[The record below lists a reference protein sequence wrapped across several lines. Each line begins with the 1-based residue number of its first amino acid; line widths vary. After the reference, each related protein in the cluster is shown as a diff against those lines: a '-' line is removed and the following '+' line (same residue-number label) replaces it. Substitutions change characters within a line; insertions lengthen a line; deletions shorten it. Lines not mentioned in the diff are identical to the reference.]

1 MISMSREMS
10 RDGVITRPIVNGG
23 PANLAHGSEKSCPHP
38 ADLYS
43 HKVYY
48 GIYIE
53 RPIFPEDLARDF
65 SRSAAFGRR
74 KLDLEP
80 VKGRLDMGRQLAA
93 QNVVVEVEVHVGED
107 RPPGRKPLDP
117 LERFGDRE
125 MARVRLVAQSIDDP
139 QINASER
146 RNAFRRQVAQV
157 ARVRDVADTEAE
169 RRDVAVV
176 LQERQRG
183 DRAALA
189 CDDDR
194 FAGLDPMLVKNWR
207 IVAAG
212 RCHEAIAE
220 AKIENPRSRLVE
232 IDIDTSSMPQE
243 QAAQIVDAVG
253 VVGMLV
259 REQYAIEPID
269 IGRQQLFAEIRRS
282 VDQHA
287 SA

>member
-1 MISMSREMS
+1 MS

-125 MARVRLVAQSIDDP
+125 MARVRPVPQRVDDP
-139 QINASER
+139 DIEAFKR
-146 RNAFRRQVAQV
+146 RNRFRRHTGKVAGIG
-157 ARVRDVADTEAE
+157 EAAE
-169 RRDVAVV
+169 PEA
-176 LQERQRG
+176 QRG
-183 DRAALA
+183 DIAMLLQDA
-189 CDDDR
+189 DGQIQETHSVS
-194 FAGLDPMLVKNWR
+194 AGLDYPSVGPEHALLHALGRVKYTTAGDAEALEAVRSLGETEGILPAIESAHALVGAADWAREHPGRTILVCLSGRGDKDMQTLLAHLVK
-207 IVAAG
+207 
-212 RCHEAIAE
+212 
-220 AKIENPRSRLVE
+220 
-232 IDIDTSSMPQE
+232 
-243 QAAQIVDAVG
+243 
-253 VVGMLV
+253 
-259 REQYAIEPID
+259 EP
-269 IGRQQLFAEIRRS
+269 A
-282 VDQHA
+282 
-287 SA
+287 